1 MDKLAENDKRRL
13 NSESRRELE
22 LLDEESED
30 EVMTDMGNKRLD
42 GIKKALEA
50 KRKKNKCK
58 RCGGI
63 GHFVPDCPTL
73 TEKERKWHDE
83 ERERNREKRKGKSR
97 KYVEFEEEFDILNAP
112 SGLTVG
118 QAMKYIPAYKNDF
131 TIPHQWCPTPL
142 VSSTVFFLKNRFGKI
157 TVD

>member
-13 NSESRRELE
+13 NSESRKELE
-22 LLDEESED
+22 LLDEDSED
-30 EVMTDMGNKRLD
+30 EVIADIGNKRMNA
-42 GIKKALEA
+42 IKKALEG

-118 QAMKYIPAYKNDF
+118 RQ
-131 TIPHQWCPTPL
+131 
-142 VSSTVFFLKNRFGKI
+142 
-157 TVD
+157 